1 MGHFSPAPNIA
12 VTIGGQLRVYYA
24 YVTTADPAL
33 DGPSTMTLYTSTL
46 TDLSGFA
53 AEPIV
58 HETSRGKAPAR
69 LVLIDLKELAWHR
82 TRYGE
87 QHCIFVPA
95 DPVLVS
101 FKTLQHWLWQR
112 LRAPTAMEATA

>member
-1 MGHFSPAPNIA
+1 MREISPTPNIA

-24 YVTTADPAL
+24 YVTSADPAL
-33 DGPSTMTLYTSTL
+33 DGPSTVTLYTSSL

-53 AEPIV
+53 ADPIV
-58 HETSRGKAPAR
+58 HDTARGKAPAR

-82 TRYGE
+82 AKYRDE
-87 QHCIFVPA
+87 HCIFAPA

-101 FKTLQHWLWQR
+101 LKTLQHWLWQR
-112 LRAPTAMEATA
+112 LQAPTAAEVYA